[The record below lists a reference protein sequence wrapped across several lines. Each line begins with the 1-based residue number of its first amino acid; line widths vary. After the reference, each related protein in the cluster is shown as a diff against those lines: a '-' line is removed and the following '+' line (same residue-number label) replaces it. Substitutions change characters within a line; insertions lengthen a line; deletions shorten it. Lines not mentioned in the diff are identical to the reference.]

1 MRGVR
6 RRDFLIT
13 AGAILVAPR
22 TGKAQQQQA
31 GKVPR
36 IGVLTSDPMTPA
48 LQEAFREGL
57 RDHGYVEGQN
67 IIVEWRAAEGRA
79 DRISVLAAELVRLRV
94 DVIVAIFTPAVRAAK
109 DATST
114 IPIVMAPAGAPVATG
129 FVASLA
135 RPGGNITGIAGL
147 DAELQGKR
155 IALLRE
161 LIPGMTRVGLLVNA
175 ADPFAKP
182 FIDETQFAAKRNGVQ
197 INIVDVR
204 RPQEVDAAFATM
216 TKERAG
222 AVIVQG
228 VLTASAWQVGDLA
241 MQHRLPSLSVTKQF
255 AESGGLMSYSA
266 SFTDTYRRAASYV
279 DRILKGARPGD
290 LAVEQPT
297 RFELVINLKTAKALG
312 LTIPQSL
319 LLRAD
324 EVIQ

>member
-1 MRGVR
+1 VLGVN
-6 RRDFLIT
+6 RRDFLIAT
-13 AGAILVAPR
+13 GALLATPLAQ
-22 TGKAQQQQA
+22 AQQQTA
-31 GKVPR
+31 KVSR
-36 IGVLTSDPMTPA
+36 IGVLTSEPMTA
-48 LQEAFREGL
+48 VLQEAFREGL

-67 IIVEWRAAEGRA
+67 ILVEWRTAEGRT
-79 DRISVLAAELVRLRV
+79 DRTNVLAAELVGLKV
-94 DVIVAIFTPAVRAAK
+94 DVIVAVFTPAVRAAK

-129 FVASLA
+129 FVVSLA

-161 LIPGMTRVGLLVNA
+161 LIPSLTRVGLLING
-175 ADPFAKP
+175 ADLFAKP
-182 FIDETQFAAKRNGVQ
+182 FVDEAEVAAKRSGVQ
-197 INIVDVR
+197 IQIVDVR
-204 RPQEVDAAFATM
+204 RPREIDAAFAAM
-216 TKERAG
+216 TKQRAS

-228 VLTASAWQVGDLA
+228 VLTASAWQIGDRA
-241 MQHRLPSLSVTKQF
+241 AQHRLPSLSVTKQF
-255 AESGGLMSYSA
+255 VESGGLMSYSA

-279 DRILKGARPGD
+279 DRILKGANPSV

>member
-1 MRGVR
+1 MLDRRTFIGGVVCG
-6 RRDFLIT
+6 LL
-13 AGAILVAPR
+13 AAPLVAE
-22 TGKAQQQQA
+22 AQQQA
-31 GKVPR
+31 GKLPR
-36 IGVLTSDPMTPA
+36 IGVLTSGPMTA
-48 LQEAFREGL
+48 VLQEAFRQGL

-67 IIVEWRAAEGRA
+67 ILVEWRAAEGGSDRA
-79 DRISVLAAELVRLRV
+79 NVLAVELVGLKV

-114 IPIVMAPAGAPVATG
+114 IPIVMAPAGAPVVTG

-135 RPGGNITGIAGL
+135 RPVGNITGLTGL

-155 IALLRE
+155 IELLRE
-161 LIPGMTRVGLLVNA
+161 LIPGLTRVGLLINA

-182 FIDETQFAAKRNGVQ
+182 FVDETQVAAKRTGVQ
-197 INIVDVR
+197 IHIEDVR
-204 RPQEVDAAFATM
+204 RPQEIDAAFAAM
-216 TKERAG
+216 SKQRAG

-228 VLTASAWQVGDLA
+228 VLTASAWQAGDLA
-241 MQHRLPSLSVTKQF
+241 VQHRLPSLSVTKQF
-255 AESGGLMSYSA
+255 VESGGLMSYSA
-266 SFTDTYRRAASYV
+266 SLTDICRRAVSYV
-279 DRILKGARPGD
+279 DRILKGAKPGD

-297 RFELVINLKTAKALG
+297 RFELVINLRTAKALG